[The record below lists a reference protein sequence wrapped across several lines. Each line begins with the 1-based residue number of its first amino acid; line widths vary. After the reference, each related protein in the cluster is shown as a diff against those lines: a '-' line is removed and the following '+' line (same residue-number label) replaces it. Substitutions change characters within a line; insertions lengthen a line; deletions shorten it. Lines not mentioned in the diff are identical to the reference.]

1 MPVPALQNFAGSHER
16 VTATLPVAAPSG
28 ADYGRPSPISSES
41 IRRARRAADAFRD
54 VLVHVE
60 AIEQLLNTG
69 VLDPRT
75 LDEEAEFEQLLNEI
89 IQRLDSAA
97 RSLGPGD

>member
-1 MPVPALQNFAGSHER
+1 M
-16 VTATLPVAAPSG
+16 
-28 ADYGRPSPISSES
+28 
-41 IRRARRAADAFRD
+41 
-54 VLVHVE
+54 LVHVE